1 MPWRSAPGRVAA
13 LGLIM
18 AAVCALLLAV
28 PGQSATAKYV
38 NDLFIFLDGA
48 HRVVSGQV
56 PNRDFHTVLGPLVY
70 WIPGIGLLI
79 TGSLGAAMPM
89 GMALL
94 IAAVRH
100 VLQPLR
106 LGAAGDPAR
115 HVPAAATRHPPAHDA
130 RRGLRGVPRRD
141 PRLHEGELRRRR
153 ARLSRVPRRRVAR
166 PRLAGPCAC
175 HGGGGGAH
183 RGA

>member
-1 MPWRSAPGRVAA
+1 MRRASLMPWRSAPGRVAA
-13 LGLIM
+13 LVLIM

-94 IAAVRH
+94 IAAVAPVLAYVFASRLRSGVALPFAAFLLLILAVPMNLGEGFVSLSFGMFYNRVGWVLLAILLVMYLPPRH
-100 VLQPLR
+100 
-106 LGAAGDPAR
+106 AI
-115 HVPAAATRHPPAHDA
+115 
-130 RRGLRGVPRRD
+130 
-141 PRLHEGELRRRR
+141 RRRTVLD
-153 ARLSRVPRRRVAR
+153 AA
-166 PRLAGPCAC
+166 
-175 HGGGGGAH
+175 
-183 RGA
+183 